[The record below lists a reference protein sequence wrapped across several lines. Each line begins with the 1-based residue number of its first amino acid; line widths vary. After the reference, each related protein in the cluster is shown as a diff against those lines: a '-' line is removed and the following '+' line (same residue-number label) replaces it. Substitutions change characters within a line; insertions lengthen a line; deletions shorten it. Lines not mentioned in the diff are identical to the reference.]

1 MVALSRCLAACAL
14 AFFASGA
21 RAEPWRGP
29 ALEAGLSEAVK
40 ASLARA
46 DALYAARE
54 KDGNDAKAAAE
65 LRTLTKAAPVSFDAW
80 WRLARAVWWL
90 GERTG
95 DRDRLRALAEECR
108 EAAAA
113 ARKLR
118 PNAAEG
124 LYFGALCVGSYSKAA
139 GLLTALREGLE
150 AKFRDPLITLS
161 QSAPAM
167 DNGGVFNALGRY
179 KFTLPWPKRD
189 LDQSVAHLERALE
202 LHPANLRG
210 RVYLA
215 ETLAARDRSDD
226 AAKARRLVSEALA
239 APVGRYDTAEELH
252 AQGLAR
258 SLAVKLGM
266 KP

>member
-1 MVALSRCLAACAL
+1 MVALSRSLAACAL
-14 AFFASGA
+14 VLYAAGA
-21 RAEPWRGP
+21 RAETWRGP
-29 ALEAGLSEAVK
+29 ALEAGLSAEAK
-40 ASLARA
+40 AVLARA

-65 LRTLTKAAPVSFDAW
+65 LRTLTKSAPGSFDAW

-95 DRDRLRALAEECR
+95 DIDRLRALAGECR
-108 EAAAA
+108 EAAGAA
-113 ARKLR
+113 QKLR

-124 LYFGALCVGSYSKAA
+124 LYFGALCVGSYSRAA

-150 AKFRDPLITLS
+150 AKFRDPLMALA

-179 KFTLPWPKRD
+179 KYTLPWPRRD
-189 LDQSVAHLERALE
+189 YDQSVAHLERALE

-215 ETLAARDRSDD
+215 ETLAARDRSGDT
-226 AAKARRLVSEALA
+226 ARARRLVSEALTA
-239 APVGRYDTAEELH
+239 SVGRYDTAEELH

-258 SLAVKLGM
+258 SLAAKLGL